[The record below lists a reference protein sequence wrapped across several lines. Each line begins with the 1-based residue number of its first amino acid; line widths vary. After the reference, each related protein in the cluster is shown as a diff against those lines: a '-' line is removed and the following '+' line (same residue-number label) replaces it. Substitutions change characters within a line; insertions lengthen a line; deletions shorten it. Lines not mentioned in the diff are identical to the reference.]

1 MVYFEGNFSK
11 SDFLDKVEELV
22 DDLKFSNNYKV
33 IIDGKDVTGDF
44 QEGLNMVFVEIFNNE
59 NFKYELRKKQTIK
72 QVRDFLKELNPK
84 EVQRVVVFNPWT
96 ENVYVVVTE
105 KYNFSFKFTIKQF
118 TQMNEIFKQLN
129 KGEEIEHKWY

>member
-1 MVYFEGNFSK
+1 MVY
-11 SDFLDKVEELV
+11 
-22 DDLKFSNNYKV
+22 
-33 IIDGKDVTGDF
+33 
-44 QEGLNMVFVEIFNNE
+44 VEIFNSQ
-59 NFKYELRKKQTIK
+59 NFKYELRKTQTIK
-72 QVRDFLKELNPK
+72 QVKGFLKEINPT

>member
-1 MVYFEGNFSK
+1 
-11 SDFLDKVEELV
+11 
-22 DDLKFSNNYKV
+22 
-33 IIDGKDVTGDF
+33 
-44 QEGLNMVFVEIFNNE
+44 MVFVEIFNNE

-105 KYNFSFKFTIKQF
+105 KYNFSFYIKD
-118 TQMNEIFKQLN
+118 I
-129 KGEEIEHKWY
+129 

>member
-1 MVYFEGNFSK
+1 MYGCFHTKHIYF
-11 SDFLDKVEELV
+11 
-22 DDLKFSNNYKV
+22 
-33 IIDGKDVTGDF
+33 
-44 QEGLNMVFVEIFNNE
+44 FNSCH
-59 NFKYELRKKQTIK
+59 KIK
-72 QVRDFLKELNPK
+72 QVKGFLKEINPT

>member
-1 MVYFEGNFSK
+1 MVY
-11 SDFLDKVEELV
+11 
-22 DDLKFSNNYKV
+22 
-33 IIDGKDVTGDF
+33 
-44 QEGLNMVFVEIFNNE
+44 VEIFNSK
-59 NFKYELRKKQTIK
+59 NFKYEFRKKQTIK

>member
-1 MVYFEGNFSK
+1 
-11 SDFLDKVEELV
+11 
-22 DDLKFSNNYKV
+22 
-33 IIDGKDVTGDF
+33 
-44 QEGLNMVFVEIFNNE
+44 MVFVEIFNNE

>member
-1 MVYFEGNFSK
+1 MVY
-11 SDFLDKVEELV
+11 
-22 DDLKFSNNYKV
+22 
-33 IIDGKDVTGDF
+33 
-44 QEGLNMVFVEIFNNE
+44 VEIFNSQ
-59 NFKYELRKKQTIK
+59 NFKYEFRKKQTIK
-72 QVRDFLKELNPK
+72 QVKDFLKELNPK
-84 EVQRVVVFNPWT
+84 EVQRVVIFNPCT

>member
-1 MVYFEGNFSK
+1 MVY
-11 SDFLDKVEELV
+11 
-22 DDLKFSNNYKV
+22 
-33 IIDGKDVTGDF
+33 
-44 QEGLNMVFVEIFNNE
+44 VEIFNSQ
-59 NFKYELRKKQTIK
+59 NFKYELRKTQTIK
-72 QVRDFLKELNPK
+72 QVKDFLKELNPK

>member
-1 MVYFEGNFSK
+1 
-11 SDFLDKVEELV
+11 
-22 DDLKFSNNYKV
+22 
-33 IIDGKDVTGDF
+33 
-44 QEGLNMVFVEIFNNE
+44 MVFVEIFNNE

-84 EVQRVVVFNPWT
+84 EVQRVVVFNSWT